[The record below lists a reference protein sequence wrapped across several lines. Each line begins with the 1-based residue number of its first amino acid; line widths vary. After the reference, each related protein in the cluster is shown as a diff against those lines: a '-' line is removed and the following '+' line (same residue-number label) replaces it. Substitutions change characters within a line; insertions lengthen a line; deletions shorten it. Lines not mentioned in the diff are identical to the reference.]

1 MTENISKDTL
11 ILAALGPTAT
21 ILAYDL
27 CEKGYQAIDI
37 GHLDIEYEWYLMG
50 ATEKVD
56 IAYKSVNEVTGL
68 INKNI
73 EDENLKKEYE
83 SQIIKKYCKG

>member
-1 MTENISKDTL
+1 
-11 ILAALGPTAT
+11 
-21 ILAYDL
+21 
-27 CEKGYQAIDI
+27 
-37 GHLDIEYEWYLMG
+37 MG